1 MPNRNLREGA
11 ILRLTF
17 LGTASSR
24 PTVTRNVSSIAVQRE
39 GRLFL
44 FDCGEGTQRQMMR
57 FGVGFSVTDIFV
69 THLHADHYL
78 GLTGLLRTMSLQGRV
93 DDLAVWGP
101 PGSYEV
107 LDTVITL
114 GGERLTFPTHLREL
128 PAGESLVL
136 DGYRIAAYEA
146 DHTREAVG
154 YALIEEARPGR
165 FDVRTAKRLGV
176 PEGPLFGMLHNG
188 EPVELPDGRVIRPD
202 EVVGPPRPGRKVVY
216 TGDTR
221 PSSATI
227 EVARGV
233 DLLVHEAT
241 FDEEERDRA
250 RDTAHSTARQA
261 AEVAAAAGVRR
272 LILTHLSA
280 RYSEHPRRLLAEAR
294 QVFPECVVAK
304 DGLSVEI
311 GFSDQA
317 SDEAVE
323 DDP

>member
-78 GLTGLLRTMSLQGRV
+78 GLTGLLRTMSLQSRV
-93 DDLAVWGP
+93 DELAVWGP
-101 PGSYEV
+101 PGSYDV
-107 LDTVITL
+107 LHTLITL
-114 GGERLTFPTHLREL
+114 GGERLTFPTHVREL
-128 PAGESLVL
+128 PTGESLML
-136 DGYRIAAYEA
+136 DGYRIQAYA
-146 DHTREAVG
+146 TDHTREAIG
-154 YALIEEARPGR
+154 FALIEEARPGR
-165 FDVRTAKRLGV
+165 FDVGTARRLGV
-176 PEGPLFGMLHNG
+176 PEGPLFGVLHNG
-188 EPVELPDGRVIRPD
+188 ESVQLPDGRVIQPD
-202 EVVGPPRPGRKVVY
+202 EVVGPSRPGRKVVY

-221 PSSATI
+221 PSPATI
-227 EVARGV
+227 EIAQEA

-241 FDEEERDRA
+241 FDEEERERA
-250 RDTAHSTARQA
+250 NDTAHSTARQA
-261 AEVAAAAGVRR
+261 AEVAAAAGVRQ

-280 RYSEHPRRLLAEAR
+280 RYSDQPRRLLAEAR
-294 QVFPECVVAK
+294 QVFPACIVAK
-304 DGLSVEI
+304 DGLSVEV
-311 GFSDQA
+311 GFRDGSSD
-317 SDEAVE
+317 DVVE
-323 DDP
+323 GDP